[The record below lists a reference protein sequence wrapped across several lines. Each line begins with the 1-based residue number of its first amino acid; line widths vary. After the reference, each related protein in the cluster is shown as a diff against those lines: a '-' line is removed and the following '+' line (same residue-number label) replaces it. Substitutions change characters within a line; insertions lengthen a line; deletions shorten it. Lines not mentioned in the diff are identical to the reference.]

1 MALIPPKVR
10 QLVRSSPEEQA
21 TRSQEWEV
29 ERAQRD
35 QKRIDERPRRRAVI
49 ELGPSL
55 RDVDAA
61 VECHC
66 GCHPR
71 PAELETHG
79 GGVSCACQQT
89 PAERETLW
97 REFEAFEPDPE
108 LVEEQRMRTE
118 EFEREATRLGVQA
131 TVRVEAFPFVI
142 GGVVDGRG
150 FYMRERSGSYR
161 ITIAHD
167 DNPLDDPWSS
177 DAEVPTIDIAVGSEA
192 EFRDENGTPS
202 QTLTL
207 QITVQSIRTY
217 LLRGNC
223 THETPTN
230 ATHRFCRHCGI
241 QLQAN

>member
-10 QLVRSSPEEQA
+10 QLVRSSPEDRA
-21 TRSQEWEV
+21 ARSQEWDI

-35 QKRIDERPRRRAVI
+35 QKRIDERPRRRAAI
-49 ELGPSL
+49 ELGPPL

-71 PAELETHG
+71 PAELETHD
-79 GGVSCACQQT
+79 GGVSCNCQLT
-89 PAERETLW
+89 PAEREAIW
-97 REFEAFEPDPE
+97 KEFEDFEPDPE
-108 LVEEQRMRTE
+108 LVVEQRMRTE
-118 EFEREATRLGVQA
+118 EFDREATGLGVQA

-150 FYMRERSGSYR
+150 FYMRERGGSYR

-192 EFRDENGTPS
+192 EFRDEDGTPS
-202 QTLTL
+202 QTLAL

-217 LLRGNC
+217 LLRRNC
-223 THETPTN
+223 SHETPAN

-241 QLQAN
+241 ELPAN

>member
-1 MALIPPKVR
+1 VALIPPKVR
-10 QLVRSSPEEQA
+10 QLVRPSSEDQA
-21 TRSQEWEV
+21 ARSQEWEI

-35 QKRIDERPRRRAVI
+35 QKRIEERPRRLAAI
-49 ELGPSL
+49 ELGPPL

-71 PAELETHG
+71 PAELETHD

-89 PAERETLW
+89 PAEREALW
-97 REFEAFEPDPE
+97 KEFEDFEPDPE
-108 LVEEQRMRTE
+108 LVEEQRTRTE
-118 EFEREATRLGVQA
+118 EFEREATHLGVQA
-131 TVRVEAFPFVI
+131 TVRVEGFPFVI

-177 DAEVPTIDIAVGSEA
+177 DVEVPTIDIAVGSEA
-192 EFRDENGTPS
+192 EFRDADGTPS
-202 QTLTL
+202 QTLAL

-217 LLRGNC
+217 FLRRNC
-223 THETPTN
+223 THETPAN
-230 ATHRFCRHCGI
+230 ATHRFCRHCGVH
-241 QLQAN
+241 L